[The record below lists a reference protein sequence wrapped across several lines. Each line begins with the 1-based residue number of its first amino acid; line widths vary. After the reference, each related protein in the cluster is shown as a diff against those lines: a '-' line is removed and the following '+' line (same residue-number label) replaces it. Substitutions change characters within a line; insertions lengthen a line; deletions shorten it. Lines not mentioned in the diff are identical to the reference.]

1 MAIKLH
7 NSIEYEYIMMFP
19 GMCGFHLRRLE
30 PYTITTT
37 SNRPPLLR
45 ESELALK
52 IGLCDVLLVAILDVL
67 VR

>member
-19 GMCGFHLRRLE
+19 GMCGFLRRLE

-45 ESELALK
+45 ESESALK
-52 IGLCDVLLVAILDVL
+52 IGLGDVLLVAILDVS